1 MAAAAMNAGSAMARR
16 APARGWRAALAALLL
31 AAPAGVLHAAPDP
44 AKPQVRVGFEIEAPK
59 FLHLPGQAAARQDL
73 AARIAGELGR
83 RYRFAD
89 WPAGAGPAADATADP
104 PIGSLTARLVQVP
117 AHPGPQILVQW
128 FAGFGSSAPV
138 ELNLTPIE
146 IYAPS
151 NPDWDTHNAAAFVS
165 RVAQQ
170 VMPFVRSDG
179 FQRQVLR
186 EVVQRLP
193 IASSVEPL
201 GAERVVVLPRMW
213 KHLQLGQESKLVLV
227 FTRGSGP
234 AEEQGMLKLVLPSQR
249 PSDPGLGR
257 LQAAV
262 HEASF
267 GTQPLPLTQGWHAQL
282 PALLGGARVACYI
295 RDYHPA
301 DAPGTLGAVMLE
313 AP

>member
-1 MAAAAMNAGSAMARR
+1 MAAAAMT
-16 APARGWRAALAALLL
+16 GWRHTVAVLLL
-31 AAPAGVLHAAPDP
+31 AAHAGALHAAPDP
-44 AKPQVRVGFEIEAPK
+44 AKPQVRVTFEIEAPK
-59 FLHLPGQAAARQDL
+59 FLHLPGKAAARQDL

-89 WPAGAGPAADATADP
+89 WPAGPAADSPTDPPTDP

-117 AHPGPQILVQW
+117 AHPGPQILVKW

-138 ELNLTPIE
+138 ELNLAPIE

-151 NPDWDTHNAAAFVS
+151 NPDWDTHNPAAFVS

-179 FQRQVLR
+179 FQRQLR
-186 EVVQRLP
+186 DEVVHKLS
-193 IASSVEPL
+193 IASSVEPV
-201 GAERVVVLPRMW
+201 GDERVVVLPRMW
-213 KHLQLGQESKLVLV
+213 KHLQLGQGSKLEVV
-227 FTRGSGP
+227 FTRGSGT

-267 GTQPLPLTQGWHAQL
+267 GPRPLPLTQGWHAQL

-295 RDYHPA
+295 RDYQPA

>member
-1 MAAAAMNAGSAMARR
+1 MN
-16 APARGWRAALAALLL
+16 GWRRTLVALLL
-31 AAPAGVLHAAPDP
+31 AAHAGALHAAPDP

-89 WPAGAGPAADATADP
+89 WPAGPGSSPGTAADLPTDP
-104 PIGSLTARLVQVP
+104 PIGSLVARLVQVP
-117 AHPGPQILVQW
+117 AHPGPQILVKW
-128 FAGFGSSAPV
+128 FAAFGSSAPV

-151 NPDWDTHNAAAFVS
+151 NPDWDTHNPAAFVS

-179 FQRQVLR
+179 FQRQVLD
-186 EVVQRLP
+186 ELVHRLP

-201 GAERVVVLPRMW
+201 DAERVVVLPRMW

-227 FTRGSGP
+227 FTRGSGT

-267 GTQPLPLTQGWHAQL
+267 GTQALPLTQGWHARL

-295 RDYHPA
+295 RDYRPA